1 MKSRMVLLSLTAGIC
16 ATLSMAACYTLAADV
31 PTTIPSVK
39 DLPALARKTK
49 AEFRPLAQAD
59 VQQAKDVLSEAVGRL
74 ENRLN
79 QAGANGAEWR
89 KYLLSDALHEQLHSN
104 KPLDKRVLIQIYQR
118 YASGNDGLELVW
130 FLDVQ
135 QALRNLIA
143 TLGAID
149 NPQIQTAYNSKL
161 DKLAGT
167 LEAYAAK
174 PTTENALI
182 ISESVRWLDDAHQA
196 PALVQ
201 AIQQHF
207 VQPNLIGRISPAILG
222 AGIAEPVDDTMPVRD
237 CILGT
242 DIHGTAHT
250 VGKTS
255 VAFAADTTCGAFD
268 ILFFGRTESD
278 NVGYHGPVTIYSKS
292 TTDLAARKRLW
303 IHAGGLA
310 SYPAD
315 SNANTSVNI
324 QNICSNKGS
333 ELIEKMAWKRAG
345 KQQGEAEAI
354 ASDHAEQRLNDRID
368 QQAATQLDRANET
381 YINKFYRPMNDR
393 KLFPQMLSYST
404 TEDALTMMAVQ
415 AGGGKL
421 AAPAAPPAVA
431 SDADMS
437 ICIHESLVNNLAFD
451 ALAGRMI
458 HEEKMQAA
466 VTEML
471 GHLPEKMKGDD
482 DGKPWAIAFAARQPI
497 SLTFADD
504 GFKITIRGARFF
516 KGEESHPGMNI
527 SAAYKIEKTPTGFK
541 AVRQGEIAVFPP
553 DFIPGGEMKIDARRQ
568 IIRKLLE
575 KRFAKVFE
583 SEVLGQ
589 GLDLPGKWKAA
600 GHLAPIQVVARDGWL
615 VIAWKR
621 APASAKVAAAG
632 R

>member
-1 MKSRMVLLSLTAGIC
+1 MKPRMVLFSLTAGLCVTLIT
-16 ATLSMAACYTLAADV
+16 ATCYTLAADV
-31 PTTIPSVK
+31 PTTIPPAK
-39 DLPALARKTK
+39 DLPALCKKTK
-49 AEFRPLAQAD
+49 AEFRPLTQAD
-59 VQQAKDVLSEAVGRL
+59 VQQAKTVLSEAIGRL

-89 KYLLSDALHEQLHSN
+89 KYLLSEVLQEQLRGA
-104 KPLDKRVLIQIYQR
+104 KQLDKNVLVRVYQR
-118 YASGNDGLELVW
+118 YASGHEGLELVW

-135 QALRNLIA
+135 QALRNLVA
-143 TLGAID
+143 TLNAVD
-149 NPQIQTAYNSKL
+149 NPQISAAYGDKL
-161 DKLAGT
+161 DKLALA
-167 LEAYAAK
+167 LEAYVAK

-222 AGIAEPVDDTMPVRD
+222 AGIADAVDDTMPVHD

-242 DIHGTAHT
+242 DVHGTAHT
-250 VGKTS
+250 VGKTNIE
-255 VAFAADTTCGAFD
+255 FATDPSCGVFD
-268 ILFFGRTESD
+268 ILFFGTTESD

-292 TTDLAARKRLW
+292 TTGLSARKRLW
-303 IHAGGLA
+303 VYDGGLA
-310 SYPAD
+310 SYSAE
-315 SNANTSVNI
+315 SNANTSVDI
-324 QNICSNKGS
+324 HDICSNKGS
-333 ELIEKMAWKRAG
+333 AMIEKAAWKRAG
-345 KQQGEAEAI
+345 KQKYEAEAI
-354 ASDHAEQRLNDRID
+354 ASQHAEQRLNDRID
-368 QQAATQLDRANET
+368 QQAAAQLDRANET

-404 TEDALTMMAVQ
+404 TERALTMVGLQ
-415 AGGGKL
+415 AGGGKV

-431 SDADMS
+431 EDADMS
-437 ICIHESLVNNLAFD
+437 ICIHESLVNNLTFD
-451 ALAGRMI
+451 ALAGRTI
-458 HEEKMQAA
+458 YEEKMQAA

-471 GHLPEKMKGDD
+471 GHLPEKMKGDE
-482 DGKPWAIAFAARQPI
+482 DGKPWAVTFAARQPI

-516 KGEESHPGMNI
+516 KGEEGHPGMNI

-541 AVRQGEIAVFPP
+541 TVRQGDIEVFPP
-553 DFIPGGEMKIDARRQ
+553 DFVPGGEMKIDARRQ
-568 IIRKLLE
+568 IVRKLLE
-575 KRFAKVFE
+575 KRFSKVFE
-583 SEVLGQ
+583 PEIMGQ

-621 APASAKVAAAG
+621 APAPAKVATAQ
-632 R
+632 